1 MIKQKCNHCQKDI
14 TVEKSGCPQ
23 YCEECEYERQ
33 KFLEKWAKI
42 NGKQILIITKMGMG
56 IRISLS
62 DFPVQ
67 KRGGIGIKAM
77 KLRENDKVIG
87 VLQYDCY

>member
-1 MIKQKCNHCQKDI
+1 
-14 TVEKSGCPQ
+14 
-23 YCEECEYERQ
+23 
-33 KFLEKWAKI
+33 
-42 NGKQILIITKMGMG
+42 MGMG

>member
-33 KFLEKWAKI
+33 K
-42 NGKQILIITKMGMG
+42 
-56 IRISLS
+56 
-62 DFPVQ
+62 
-67 KRGGIGIKAM
+67 
-77 KLRENDKVIG
+77 
-87 VLQYDCY
+87 C